1 MTIPGSN
8 WRAEI
13 GTKPAGAIREG
24 FTEEVIKVL
33 PTVAQW
39 FPGAQKIATPDPLA
53 QPARRMS
60 QEKGSLV
67 LCKHQVL

>member
-24 FTEEVIKVL
+24 FTEEVIFEVGL
-33 PTVAQW
+33 
-39 FPGAQKIATPDPLA
+39 GALI
-53 QPARRMS
+53 
-60 QEKGSLV
+60 GV
-67 LCKHQVL
+67 C